1 MSINFQINSK
11 LIKSKPEYKILIEN
25 FIKVGKV
32 KKIAKGDFVLKE
44 GDKCDYLFFILEGSF
59 RAYRCVNDKDVTIGF
74 SFQGDIDTCPFS
86 FFNNLPSTDIIEA
99 LTESK
104 IILISKVNLDLI
116 LKNNPDLIILTHAML
131 SNYIEILLNRIIYF
145 KIENAEEN
153 YLHLLQQQPAEISK
167 IPLQYIA
174 SYLGISKERLS
185 RIRKKMKLT

>member
-1 MSINFQINSK
+1 MSINFQVNSK
-11 LIKSKPEYKILIEN
+11 LIKRKPEYEILIEN

-44 GDKCDYLFFILEGSF
+44 GDKCDFLFYILEGSF
-59 RAYRCVNDKDVTIGF
+59 RTYRCIQDKDVTIGF

-86 FFNNLPSTDIIEA
+86 FFNNLTSTDIIEA

-104 IILISKVNLDLI
+104 IAVISKVALDKI
-116 LKNNPDLIILTHAML
+116 LIINPALMELTHVLL

-153 YLHLLQQQPAEISK
+153 YLHLLQQQPVEISK

-174 SYLGISKERLS
+174 SYLGISQERLS
-185 RIRKKMKLT
+185 RIRKKIRSN